1 MSLGDK
7 GTSKQEWQ
15 KAKPSV
21 DVNVFTVEP
30 SGFILSVSPVT
41 SLVTICNSTT
51 RRNVRCDE
59 MEMKG
64 KNSSV
69 LVKSWHPQ
77 VTMKQWLT
85 AQTVRQGVSENFMFS
100 CHGGKAVN
108 HGLCYTDNILSE
120 YFLIRNHCWKQT
132 SCVFRHNI

>member
-1 MSLGDK
+1 
-7 GTSKQEWQ
+7 
-15 KAKPSV
+15 
-21 DVNVFTVEP
+21 
-30 SGFILSVSPVT
+30 
-41 SLVTICNSTT
+41 
-51 RRNVRCDE
+51 
-59 MEMKG
+59 MEIKG

-69 LVKSWHPQ
+69 LVKNWHLQ